1 MEALDGVAPLILTV
15 APNGARRGKAD
26 HPNLPLT
33 ASELARE
40 AALCRDAGAAMIH
53 IHVRGR
59 DGRHSLDAEAYKSA
73 IAAVRREAGADLLVQ
88 ITTEA
93 VGVYSP
99 EAQMMVVGEV
109 APEAVSIAIREIL
122 PNPALE
128 PTVARFL
135 AGEAK
140 RGALIQY
147 IVYDFQDLA
156 AFDALLDRGV
166 VPGEGASQLFVL
178 GRYAS
183 GQAGAPTDLPPLLS
197 RRANALPWSVC
208 AFGGREAACAVT
220 AAALGGHARVG
231 FENNL
236 LRPHGAAAP
245 DNAALVGVVAQAA
258 QSIGLATAK
267 PDQARRLFAG
277 AGAA

>member
-1 MEALDGVAPLILTV
+1 METLERVAPLILTV
-15 APNGARRGKAD
+15 APNGARRSKSD
-26 HPNLPLT
+26 HPRLPLT

-53 IHVRGR
+53 IHVRDR
-59 DGRHSLDAEAYKSA
+59 DGRHSLDADAYKSA
-73 IAAVRREAGADLLVQ
+73 LAAVRREAGAEFLVQ

-99 EAQMMVVGEV
+99 EAQMAVVGEV

-128 PTVARFL
+128 PAVARFL
-135 AGEAK
+135 AAEAK

-147 IVYDFQDLA
+147 ILYDLHDLA
-156 AFDALLDRGV
+156 AFDALLDRGIIPV
-166 VPGEGASQLFVL
+166 QGASQLFVL

-183 GQAGAPTDLPPLLS
+183 GQAGVPADLPPLLS

-208 AFGGREAACAVT
+208 AFGSREAACAVT

-236 LRPHGAAAP
+236 LLPHGAVAP

-258 QSIGLATAK
+258 QSIGLATAT

>member
-1 MEALDGVAPLILTV
+1 MESLKRVAPLILTV

-26 HPNLPLT
+26 HPHLPLT
-33 ASELARE
+33 AAELARE
-40 AALCRDAGAAMIH
+40 AALCRDAGVAMIH
-53 IHVRGR
+53 IHVRDR
-59 DGRHSLDAEAYKSA
+59 DGRHSLDADAYRNA
-73 IAAVRREAGADLLVQ
+73 IAAVRREAGPDLLIQ

-93 VGVYSP
+93 VGIHSP
-99 EAQMMVVGEV
+99 EAQMAVVGEV

-128 PTVARFL
+128 PVVARFL
-135 AGEAK
+135 AAEAR

-147 IVYDFQDLA
+147 ILYDLQDLA
-156 AFDALLDRGV
+156 AFDALLDRGII
-166 VPGEGASQLFVL
+166 PAQGAAQLFVL
-178 GRYAS
+178 GRYAG
-183 GQAGAPTDLPPLLS
+183 GQAGAPIDLPPLLS
-197 RRANALPWSVC
+197 RRANALPWGVC

-236 LRPHGAAAP
+236 LLPDGAMAP
-245 DNAALVGVVAQAA
+245 DNAALVAVVAQAA
-258 QSIGLATAK
+258 QAIGLAIAT

-277 AGAA
+277 A